1 MQSLLII
8 VFLVV
13 AGGLAVR
20 AMLARVPALAPLL
33 ANHQKTANGL
43 TDEKLERF
51 LVFWK
56 VRDELSRGAR
66 PFVLQGLQGHGYRGV
81 VDAGSTPSVA
91 RIFAEAEE
99 KAAAE
104 SGLTVKEGMALFFLL
119 SNHYLSVHSAMNR
132 DDVDAAGREAD
143 LASRREQ
150 FGRLYGGVA
159 LELVTRHE
167 AKFLPLVAKQMEAFK
182 EDLRAQRSP

>member
-8 VFLVV
+8 VFVVV
-13 AGGLAVR
+13 AVLALR
-20 AMLARVPALAPLL
+20 AILARLPALAPLL
-33 ANHQKTANGL
+33 ANHQKTADGL

-56 VRDELSRGAR
+56 LRDELSRGAR
-66 PFVLQGLQGHGYRGV
+66 PFVLQGLQGNGYRGV
-81 VDAGSTPSVA
+81 VEAGSTPSVA
-91 RIFAEAEE
+91 RIFAEAEQ

-119 SNHYLSVHSAMNR
+119 SNHYLAVFSATNR

-150 FGRLYGGVA
+150 FGRLYGAAA
-159 LELVTRHE
+159 LAIVTRQE
-167 AKFLPLVAKQMEAFK
+167 AQFLPLVAKQMEAFK
-182 EDLRAQRSP
+182 EDVRAQR

>member
-8 VFLVV
+8 VFFVV
-13 AGGLAVR
+13 AGVLAVR

-33 ANHQKTANGL
+33 ANQKTADGL

-56 VRDELSRGAR
+56 VRDELSQGAR
-66 PFVLQGLQGHGYRGV
+66 PFVLQGLQGNGYRGV

-150 FGRLYGGVA
+150 FGRLYGAAA

-167 AKFLPLVAKQMEAFK
+167 AQFLPLVAKQMEAFK